1 MLCLLSYY
9 QNSGEEQDKE
19 AAQYIYYRDIVLRNS
34 WERKSSSLREK
45 FNGAMIGNHTISSD
59 IKRAL
64 TGHGFIISGLGLM
77 LVIMLSSVDSIA
89 EAARSAVP
97 LPNGYHAQIIFN
109 ALSSDGFTLALPI
122 LCALPYTTAFVD
134 DIKSGYIKLHL
145 HRSGVRSYI
154 QGKLIACAL
163 SGGFAMLLGI
173 LVAYGVCFLSF
184 TPLEVALGKD
194 EIAQP
199 YFAQL
204 LLKAATLLLSGAFWS
219 LVGFTFSAGTQSKY
233 MAYASPFIL
242 YYVLII
248 LHERYF
254 EDLYVLYPKEWLFPS
269 DSWALGSFGVII
281 LLAEFIGITGL
292 VFSVIAKRRLAHV

>member
-1 MLCLLSYY
+1 MT
-9 QNSGEEQDKE
+9 E
-19 AAQYIYYRDIVLRNS
+19 
-34 WERKSSSLREK
+34 
-45 FNGAMIGNHTISSD
+45 NHTISSD

-64 TGHGFIISGLGLM
+64 TGRGFIISGLVFM

-89 EAARSAVP
+89 EAVRSAVP

-163 SGGFAMLLGI
+163 SGGLAMLLGI
-173 LVAYGVCFLSF
+173 FVAYGVSFLSF

-254 EDLYVLYPKEWLFPS
+254 EDLYILYPKEWLFPS

-281 LLAEFIGITGL
+281 LLTELIAITGL